1 VQWRKRFQDPFV
13 TERVFCLYYFQYL
26 FFFNTYAM
34 RLLTAIL
41 FLSANV
47 LLAQSPKSYY
57 LTADRV
63 FDGEAMHEGWAVVVE
78 ADKIVSVGP
87 KDKVKEPAGA
97 IKINYSN
104 STLLPG
110 LIEGHSH
117 LLLYPYNITDWDTQV
132 LKETDAYR
140 TARATV
146 HAKNTLMA
154 GFTTARD
161 LGTEGA
167 GYSDVALKRAINEG
181 VIPGPRLMVAGRAIV
196 STGSYGPKGYDH
208 DQEIM
213 LGAEAADGNDLV
225 RVVRDQIGKGADFI
239 KIYADY
245 RWGLQGEDQPSFTL
259 DELKLINEVTRSS
272 GRVMVCHAKSKEAIK
287 RAVMAG
293 AETIEH
299 GDFIDV
305 EIGKLM
311 KEHNVTYIPTI
322 AAVDMISQYR
332 GWKKGITPEPA
343 NVTNKKK
350 SFKEAIAS
358 GVTIGMGGDVGVF
371 PHGENAL
378 EMELMVE
385 YGMKAMDVLKAATSV
400 NARAFHLDNQVGFLK
415 EGLKADLLVVTGDP
429 SKSISDLRKVKFV
442 MKDGIV
448 YKNEK

>member
-1 VQWRKRFQDPFV
+1 MKRCF
-13 TERVFCLYYFQYL
+13 
-26 FFFNTYAM
+26 
-34 RLLTAIL
+34 LLGAS
-41 FLSANV
+41 FLIS
-47 LLAQSPKSYY
+47 LSLWAQTPIKYY
-57 LTADRV
+57 LTADRI
-63 FDGEAMHEGWAVVVE
+63 FDGENMHEGWAVIVE
-78 ADKIVSVGP
+78 GDKIISAGS

-97 IKINYSN
+97 TKINFPN
-104 STLLPG
+104 STLTPG

-132 LKETDAYR
+132 LKETDSYR

-154 GFTTARD
+154 GFTSARD

-181 VIPGPRLMVAGRAIV
+181 IIPGPRLMVAGRAIV
-196 STGSYGPKGYDH
+196 STGSYGPKGYDL
-208 DQEIM
+208 DQQIM
-213 LGAEAADGNDLV
+213 LGAEPADGNDLV

-245 RWGLQGEDQPSFTL
+245 RWGINGEDQPSFTL

-272 GRVMVCHAKSKEAIK
+272 GRMMVCHAKSKEAIR

-311 KEHNVTYIPTI
+311 KEHNVTYIPTVS
-322 AAVDMISQYR
+322 AVDVISQYR
-332 GWKKGITPEPA
+332 GWKKGVTAEPA

-350 SFKEAIAS
+350 SFKEALAS
-358 GVTIGMGGDVGVF
+358 GVTIGMGGDVGVY
-371 PHGENAL
+371 PHGENVL

-385 YGMKAMDVLKAATSV
+385 YGMKTYDVLKAATSV
-400 NARAFHLDNQVGFLK
+400 NARAFHLDNQVGFVK
-415 EGLKADLLVVTGDP
+415 EGLKADLVIVTGDP
-429 SKSISDLRKVKFV
+429 SKNISDLRKIKFV
-442 MKDGIV
+442 MKDGVV
-448 YKNEK
+448 YRNEK

>member
-1 VQWRKRFQDPFV
+1 MKRYYLLFV
-13 TERVFCLYYFQYL
+13 VSFVS
-26 FFFNTYAM
+26 
-34 RLLTAIL
+34 
-41 FLSANV
+41 FLSS
-47 LLAQSPKSYY
+47 AQTLSKYY

-63 FDGEAMHEGWAVVVE
+63 FDGEVMHEGWAVIVE
-78 ADKIVSVGP
+78 GDKIVAAGP
-87 KDKVKEPAGA
+87 KDKIKEPTGA
-97 IKINYSN
+97 TKINFPN
-104 STLLPG
+104 STITPG

-117 LLLYPYNITDWDTQV
+117 LFLYPYNITDWDTQV

-181 VIPGPRLMVAGRAIV
+181 IIPGPRLMVAGRAIV

-213 LGAEAADGNDLV
+213 LGAEPADGNDLV

-245 RWGLQGEDQPSFTL
+245 RWGINGEDQPSFTL

-287 RAVMAG
+287 RSVLAG

-311 KEHNVTYIPTI
+311 KEHNVTYYPTVS
-322 AAVDMISQYR
+322 AVDVISQYR
-332 GWKKGITPEPA
+332 GWKKGVSPEPA

-358 GVTIGMGGDVGVF
+358 GVTIGMGGDVGVY
-371 PHGENAL
+371 PHGENVL

-385 YGMKAMDVLKAATSV
+385 YGMKTMDVLKAATSV
-400 NARAFHLDNQVGFLK
+400 NARTFHLENQVGFVK
-415 EGLKADLLVVTGDP
+415 EGLKADLVIVTGDP
-429 SKSISDLRKVKFV
+429 SKNISDLRKVKFV
-442 MKDGIV
+442 MKDGAV
-448 YKNEK
+448 YRNEK

>member
-1 VQWRKRFQDPFV
+1 MRSCIYLAFFILTNYFV
-13 TERVFCLYYFQYL
+13 VGQ
-26 FFFNTYAM
+26 
-34 RLLTAIL
+34 
-41 FLSANV
+41 
-47 LLAQSPKSYY
+47 PSYY

-63 FDGEAMHEGWAVVVE
+63 FDGEVMHEGWAVLVQG
-78 ADKIVSVGP
+78 DKIISAGA
-87 KDKVKEPAGA
+87 KDKVVAPANA
-97 IKINYSN
+97 IKINYPN
-104 STLLPG
+104 STLTPG

-117 LLLYPYNITDWDTQV
+117 LLLYPYNVTDWDTQV
-132 LKETDAYR
+132 LKESDSYR

-196 STGSYGPKGYDH
+196 STGSYGPKGYDS
-208 DQEIM
+208 DQQIM
-213 LGAEAADGNDLV
+213 LGAEAADGNDLI

-245 RWGLQGEDQPSFTL
+245 RWGINGEDQPSFTL
-259 DELKLINEVTRSS
+259 EELKLINGVTRSS

-287 RAVMAG
+287 RAVLAG

-299 GDFIDV
+299 GDFIDI

-322 AAVDMISQYR
+322 AAVDMINQYR
-332 GWKKGITPEPA
+332 GWKKGTLPEPA
-343 NVTNKKK
+343 AVTNKKK

-371 PHGENAL
+371 PHGENVL
-378 EMELMVE
+378 ELELMVE
-385 YGMKAMDVLKAATSV
+385 YGLPVMDALKACTSI
-400 NARAFHLDNQVGFLK
+400 NAKAFHLEKQVGSIK
-415 EGLKADLLVVTGDP
+415 EGLKADILVVTGDP
-429 SKSISDLRKVKFV
+429 SKNISDLRKVKLV
-442 MKDGIV
+442 MKDGII
-448 YKNEK
+448 YRQEK

>member
-1 VQWRKRFQDPFV
+1 MMKW
-13 TERVFCLYYFQYL
+13 
-26 FFFNTYAM
+26 
-34 RLLTAIL
+34 L
-41 FLSANV
+41 FLFIGVSFQAF
-47 LLAQSPKSYY
+47 AQNTTRYY
-57 LTADRV
+57 LTVDRI
-63 FDGEAMHEGWAVVVE
+63 FDGNEMHEGWVVIVE
-78 ADKIVSVGP
+78 NDKIIAIGP
-87 KDKVKEPAGA
+87 KEKIKEPSGVT
-97 IKINYSN
+97 KINYPN

-132 LKETDAYR
+132 LKETDSYR

-181 VIPGPRLMVAGRAIV
+181 IIPGPRLMVAGRAIV
-196 STGSYGPKGYDH
+196 STGSYGPKGYDS

-213 LGAEAADGNDLV
+213 LGAEAADGNNLV
-225 RVVRDQIGKGADFI
+225 KVVRDQIGKGADFI

-272 GRVMVCHAKSKEAIK
+272 GRVMVCHAKSKEAIT
-287 RAVMAG
+287 RAVLAG

-311 KEHNVTYIPTI
+311 KEHNVTFIPTL
-322 AAVDMISQYR
+322 AAVDMITQYR
-332 GWKKGITPEPA
+332 GWKKGVQPDPA
-343 NVTNKKK
+343 NVVSKKK
-350 SFKEAIAS
+350 SFRAAMES
-358 GVTIGMGGDVGVF
+358 GVAIGMGGDVGVF

-385 YGMKAMDVLKAATSV
+385 YGMKPLDVLKAATSV
-400 NARAFHLDNQVGFLK
+400 NAKAFHIENQFGFIK
-415 EGLKADLLVVTGDP
+415 EGMKADLLIVSGNP
-429 SKSISDLRKVKFV
+429 STTISDLRKVKWV
-442 MKDGIV
+442 MKDGV
-448 YKNEK
+448 VVRSEK

>member
-1 VQWRKRFQDPFV
+1 MK
-13 TERVFCLYYFQYL
+13 
-26 FFFNTYAM
+26 
-34 RLLTAIL
+34 RLLFTGIII
-41 FLSANV
+41 FIFTSMW
-47 LLAQSPKSYY
+47 AQSTRYY

-63 FDGEAMHEGWAVVVE
+63 FDGENIHEGWAVIVE
-78 ADKIVSVGP
+78 GNKIVAAGP
-87 KDKVKEPAGA
+87 KDKMREPVGA
-97 IKINYSN
+97 TKINFPN
-104 STLLPG
+104 STLTPG

-132 LKETDAYR
+132 LKETDSYR

-181 VIPGPRLMVAGRAIV
+181 IIPGPRLLVAGRAIV

-208 DQEIM
+208 DQQIM
-213 LGAEAADGNDLV
+213 LGAEPADGNDLV

-245 RWGLQGEDQPSFTL
+245 RWGINGEDQPSFTL
-259 DELKLINEVTRSS
+259 EELKLINEVTRSS
-272 GRVMVCHAKSKEAIK
+272 GRVMVCHAKSKEAIR
-287 RAVMAG
+287 RAVLAG

-305 EIGKLM
+305 EIGRLM
-311 KEHNVTYIPTI
+311 KEHNVTYIPTVS
-322 AAVDMISQYR
+322 AVDVISQYR
-332 GWKKGITPEPA
+332 GWKKGIAPEPA

-350 SFKEAIAS
+350 SFKEALAS
-358 GVTIGMGGDVGVF
+358 GVTIGMGGDVGVY
-371 PHGENAL
+371 PHGENVL

-385 YGMKAMDVLKAATSV
+385 YGMNTFDVLKAATSV
-400 NARAFHLDNQVGFLK
+400 NARAFHLENQVGFVR
-415 EGLKADLLVVTGDP
+415 EGLQADLVIVTGDP
-429 SKSISDLRKVKFV
+429 SKNISDLRKVKFV
-442 MKDGIV
+442 MKDGVV
-448 YKNEK
+448 YRNEK

>member
-1 VQWRKRFQDPFV
+1 MRNL
-13 TERVFCLYYFQYL
+13 CIAIA
-26 FFFNTYAM
+26 FFGFGIAH
-34 RLLTAIL
+34 
-41 FLSANV
+41 
-47 LLAQSPKSYY
+47 AQTKSYY
-57 LTADRV
+57 LTADRI
-63 FDGEAMHEGWAVVVE
+63 FDGEIMHEGWAVVV
-78 ADKIVSVGP
+78 DGNKIISVGP
-87 KDKVKEPAGA
+87 KDKIKAPTGA
-97 IKINYSN
+97 TKINYPN
-104 STLLPG
+104 STLTPG

-132 LKETDAYR
+132 LKETDSYR

-181 VIPGPRLMVAGRAIV
+181 IIPGPRLMVAGRAIV
-196 STGSYGPKGYDH
+196 STGSYGPKGYDS

-213 LGAEAADGNDLV
+213 LGAEPADGNDLA

-245 RWGLQGEDQPSFTL
+245 RWGLNGEDQPSFTL
-259 DELKLINEVTRSS
+259 EELKLINEVTRSS

-287 RAVMAG
+287 RAVLAG

-322 AAVDMISQYR
+322 AAVDVISQYR
-332 GWKKGITPEPA
+332 GWKKGVSPEPA

-358 GVTIGMGGDVGVF
+358 GVTIGMGGDVGVY

-385 YGMKAMDVLKAATSV
+385 YGMPPLDVLKAATSI
-400 NARAFHLDNQVGFLK
+400 NSRAFHLDNTVGFIK
-415 EGLKADLLVVTGDP
+415 EGLMADLIIVTGDP
-429 SKSISDLRKVKFV
+429 SKNISDVRKVNFV
-442 MKDGIV
+442 MKDGVV
-448 YKNEK
+448 YKN